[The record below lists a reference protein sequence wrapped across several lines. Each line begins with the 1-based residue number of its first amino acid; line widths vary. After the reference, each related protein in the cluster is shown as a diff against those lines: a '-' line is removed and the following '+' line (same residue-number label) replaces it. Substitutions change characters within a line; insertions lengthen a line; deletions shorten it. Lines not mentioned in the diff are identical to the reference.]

1 MTLSD
6 IARGLTVKVELPYIA
21 LPRLTTPPFTNLMNA
36 YRYNSSIADISP
48 ASKICRRSVQDS
60 QKKDSQKNQ
69 ESGRSK

>member
-21 LPRLTTPPFTNLMNA
+21 LPNYAPPFTNLMNA

-60 QKKDSQKNQ
+60 QENQ